1 MTSHAGVRLGEQRP
15 RWVKLPPSRTTSS
28 GAEAVELAAS
38 AGLYLDDW
46 QAWWLD
52 HALAEQ
58 ANGDWSAREN
68 VLITARQSGKNG
80 ALAALE
86 LFYLFTLGDPLV
98 VHSAHELPTAINHF
112 HFMLSLIESSADLSR
127 KCKRPTFTNGEQ
139 AINLSSGATL
149 KFRARGKNSG
159 RGLTAAR
166 LVFDEAFKIP
176 PEAMGA
182 LIPTLR
188 AMPNT
193 QVTYASSAPKADS
206 VVLHSLI
213 NRGRADDP
221 ADRLFY
227 AEWGNPVGTAMND
240 VEAWYAAN
248 PALGIRITE
257 DTLHDEYRTL
267 VTGGDPGLIAEFSR
281 EAVGI
286 GEAMLGTDG
295 KPVKLPADKWA
306 ATVRT
311 TRPEIAP
318 GKVTIGFDAD
328 RDGRSCSV
336 VIAAGSIA
344 NPYVE
349 QIEFRD
355 GAGWLPDRLVEL
367 VRKWRPIAIGC
378 NGAGPSTALVGP
390 IVKAFADA
398 GMSADL
404 VTQLGTRDFLAACGG
419 FYTDVIEGRL
429 SRPDV
434 DQGPLDRA
442 AGDAT
447 ERFVGEAW
455 AWDRR
460 QATVPISPLIAATV
474 ARGLLPPK
482 PAAQVWAVYD

>member
-1 MTSHAGVRLGEQRP
+1 M
-15 RWVKLPPSRTTSS
+15 
-28 GAEAVELAAS
+28 
-38 AGLYLDDW
+38 AGLVLDDW
-46 QAWWLD
+46 QAWFLSESLSEQPD
-52 HALAEQ
+52 HQ
-58 ANGDWSAREN
+58 WSAFEVGLIVSRQCGKGS
-68 VLITARQSGKNG
+68 VLEARQ
-80 ALAALE
+80 
-86 LFYLFTLGDPLV
+86 LGGLTILRERLQ
-98 VHSAHELPTAINHF
+98 VHTAHEFRTCFEHF
-112 HFMLSLIESSADLSR
+112 LRMVQLVESCPEIDRQVAR
-127 KCKRPTFTNGEQ
+127 IRRGAGEQ
-139 AINLSSGATL
+139 SIEMKSGQRL
-149 KFRARGKNSG
+149 RFLARSGGSG
-159 RGLTAAR
+159 RGMSGDAVYL
-166 LVFDEAFKIP
+166 DEAFALTKP
-176 PEAMGA
+176 MMGA
-182 LIPTLR
+182 LLPTLSAR
-188 AMPNT
+188 PNPQIWYT
-193 QVTYASSAPKADS
+193 SSAPMSSS
-206 VVLHSLI
+206 VVLHDVRE
-213 NRGRADDP
+213 RGIKGESTRLFFAEWSAGERADPD
-221 ADRLFY
+221 
-227 AEWGNPVGTAMND
+227 D
-240 VEAWYAAN
+240 VDAWYQAV
-248 PALGIRITE
+248 PALGIRISE
-257 DTLHDEYRTL
+257 EFIH
-267 VTGGDPGLIAEFSR
+267 AER
-281 EAVGI
+281 EAMPDEEFLRERLGI
-286 GEAMLGTDG
+286 PDPLPSTDG
-295 KPVKLPADKWA
+295 KPVKIPADKWA

-311 TRPEIAP
+311 TRPDITP